1 MFPRLQH
8 TSLAVARSVF
18 DFLTRIP
25 RQLSS
30 AVRNRIT
37 FPFSF
42 EASFGTIPPS
52 LRLVPS
58 SRAKFWHVNSI
69 TLTLYLLLSHHEFR
83 IFSLSFIRGITLAF
97 SIALPAML
105 GGEVLVASPFAYL
118 PALPVYLLENHPSR
132 LVFVRTKHGKTVR
145 LI

>member
-1 MFPRLQH
+1 MIDLGFPETRRTVDSPRNINDLNMFPRLQH

-58 SRAKFWHVNSI
+58 SRAKFWHVKSCNTFFYS
-69 TLTLYLLLSHHEFR
+69 
-83 IFSLSFIRGITLAF
+83 
-97 SIALPAML
+97 
-105 GGEVLVASPFAYL
+105 
-118 PALPVYLLENHPSR
+118 
-132 LVFVRTKHGKTVR
+132 
-145 LI
+145 